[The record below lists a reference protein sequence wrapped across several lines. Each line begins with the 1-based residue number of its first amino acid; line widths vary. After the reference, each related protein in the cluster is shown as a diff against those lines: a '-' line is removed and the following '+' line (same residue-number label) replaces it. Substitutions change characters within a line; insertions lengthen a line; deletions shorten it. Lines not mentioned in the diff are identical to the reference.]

1 MLLLSLLLLLLEL
14 LESRAEG
21 GNKNVYPNHL
31 TPHPSYAMWWK
42 SDDQDITVK
51 INTKTKGAIVWALSV
66 GSDSLRGADGVIG

>member
-21 GNKNVYPNHL
+21 GVKNVYPNHL
-31 TPHPSYAMWWK
+31 TPHPSYTMWWK